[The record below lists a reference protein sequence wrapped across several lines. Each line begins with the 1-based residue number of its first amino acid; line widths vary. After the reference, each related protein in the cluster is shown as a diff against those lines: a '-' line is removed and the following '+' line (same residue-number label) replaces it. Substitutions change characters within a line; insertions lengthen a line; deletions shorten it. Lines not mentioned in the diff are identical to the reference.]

1 MMNPDDHSHDPD
13 LRGQPEPP
21 GGHVQA
27 DDYGAQ
33 GGPGQLGIIFP
44 AQAQVSSVT
53 ACSQLTCSCRNIEN
67 QIQKVNREKV
77 LLQEI
82 KGFLF

>member
-53 ACSQLTCSCRNIEN
+53 A
-67 QIQKVNREKV
+67 
-77 LLQEI
+77 
-82 KGFLF
+82 